1 MVHQTVSLVR
11 RWSLGT
17 RPAVG
22 LEHWLWEL
30 LTLDLLS
37 YNEVK
42 LSASQLSCEGT
53 IILQLLI
60 LSSLTLSQ
68 VFTDEVV
75 PEVKRRKRRRSS
87 RRKLSLAQQITAEV
101 S

>member
-1 MVHQTVSLVR
+1 M
-11 RWSLGT
+11 GT

-30 LTLDLLS
+30 LTLLLS